1 MRNSTDLDNLAAL
14 EKVAPRGVITRSN
27 NPIVFLWRG
36 SAGNDATCEDPVIS
50 KDEVEAWAQ
59 HTLAANGFG
68 DAATTDTASFARL
81 TSYKLHQ
88 AARAHRS
95 FILGEII
102 VAAIRAA
109 GAIARRAYARHRQ
122 RRQARATYAAL
133 QQLDDRTLRDLGF
146 DRSEIRSVAA
156 ELTGEAEYTR
166 VRASANVARSSE
178 HSSSVTPPKIANP
191 TIDPQEQ
198 KEKITTHRY
207 ETSTPRVAF
216 GITAVAMTAITIG
229 VLVVMPARVEADRHE
244 PGMLAS
250 KITTLASTSAVTGAT
265 IDVVRNASHDWSR
278 LRAHRPNRT
287 ATQQDE

>member
-1 MRNSTDLDNLAAL
+1 MRNSTDFDNLTAL
-14 EKVAPRGVITRSN
+14 EEVVPRGVITRSD
-27 NPIVFLWRG
+27 NPIVILWRG
-36 SAGNDATCEDPVIS
+36 SAGNDATCEDPAIS
-50 KDEVEAWAQ
+50 KDEVEASAQ
-59 HTLAANGFG
+59 HPLAADGFG
-68 DAATTDTASFARL
+68 DGASTDTASFARP
-81 TSYKLHQ
+81 TSYQLHQ

-109 GAIARRAYARHRQ
+109 GAIARRAHARHRQ

-133 QQLDDRTLRDLGF
+133 QQLDDRSLRDLGF

-156 ELTGEAEYTR
+156 ELTGEAEYSR
-166 VRASANVARSSE
+166 VRALADVAQSSE
-178 HSSSVTPPKIANP
+178 YSSSATPATISKP
-191 TIDPQEQ
+191 TMDPQEQ
-198 KEKITTHRY
+198 KEKITMRRY

-229 VLVVMPARVEADRHE
+229 VLVVMPARMEADRHE

-250 KITTLASTSAVTGAT
+250 KITTLASTSAVTDAT

-278 LRAHRPNRT
+278 PRLHRPNRT
-287 ATQQDE
+287 ASQQDE